1 MRRRRIK
8 SVSYTHLDVYKR
20 QGFHRTSPWGGALH
34 NYSTYWDMQDIEVS
48 LNLRSHFMGEF
59 GMASAPNHRSVM
71 RYLPKEEAEQWPP
84 SRFGS
89 FGHHT
94 PRFNQLEPDDMAH
107 LSKRVPEFCAGDTM
121 ESFISVSYTHLGN
134 TDGPG
139 NGGPPYI
146 GSLPVQVA

>member
-1 MRRRRIK
+1 
-8 SVSYTHLDVYKR
+8 
-20 QGFHRTSPWGGALH
+20 
-34 NYSTYWDMQDIEVS
+34 
-48 LNLRSHFMGEF
+48 MGEF

-121 ESFISVSYTHLGN
+121 ESFIWGTQMAQATAVRHTLEAYRCRWLNPRESVTTS
-134 TDGPG
+134 
-139 NGGPPYI
+139 
-146 GSLPVQVA
+146 